1 MQLDVWPHFWHDTM
15 LLLSLLF
22 CLGMGSGD
30 PGFWERQLS
39 ERAEHW
45 LRSWPTFVGHLAVTL
60 RVLTYE

>member
-1 MQLDVWPHFWHDTM
+1 MCNWMSGHTSGMTRFYCFPYC
-15 LLLSLLF
+15 